1 MRHAKKKT
9 KKKYL
14 WLIIFVIAAIC
25 FFVWKNNFNSYR
37 MPSNYHTDQVDLN
50 VKAAVA
56 INAKDGATLYAK
68 NANQNKQLKRKKYLG
83 IQLLPQLKK

>member
-1 MRHAKKKT
+1 MVNYICNSS
-9 KKKYL
+9 YL
-14 WLIIFVIAAIC
+14 

-68 NANQNKQLKRKKYLG
+68 MLIKACR
-83 IQLLPQLKK
+83 LPQ